1 MFTFEGTDEVFALI
15 EGGSLPLAAFKNRM
29 MDIGFSLSDYPDID
43 LKVLDL
49 DNDGTISSTEFIE
62 FVKDGLKHEETSLTI
77 PSEIKPVDD
86 LLYKRVNL
94 DGIITVKVSSARFL
108 KDISTWF
115 CRTVDDAGVVR

>member
-1 MFTFEGTDEVFALI
+1 M
-15 EGGSLPLAAFKNRM
+15 SLPLAAFKNRM

-62 FVKDGLKHEETSLTI
+62 FVKDGLKHEETSLNV

-94 DGIITVKVSSARFL
+94 DGIVTVKVSSARFL
-108 KDISTWF
+108 RDINTWF
-115 CRTVDDAGVVR
+115 CRAVDDKGGFFV